1 MKLVILGPPGAGKG
15 TLAPTITEITG
26 CRHIS
31 TGDMFRRNIKNQT
44 ELGRRAEA
52 YMNEGKLVPDSL
64 TIDMVRDTLINEQD
78 SENFLLDGFP
88 RTVEQAEALD
98 AILAGSGKELDAVI
112 CLDVGDEIIINRLS
126 GRLVCTNCGA
136 GFNSRT
142 MPPQVEGICDN
153 CGHELSVRDDD
164 QQETVSKRL
173 KTYHEQTEPLLG
185 YYQRQDKIVRI
196 DGSGTAADTDAA
208 VKLILTQM
216 KENGHYQA
224 SDEDQ

>member
-15 TLAPTITEITG
+15 TLAPIITEITG
-26 CRHIS
+26 CKHIS
-31 TGDMFRRNIKNQT
+31 TGDMFRKNIKNQT

-64 TIDMVRDTLINEQD
+64 TIDMVRDTIVNEQN

-98 AILAGSGKELDAVI
+98 AILAGSAKELDAVI
-112 CLDVGDEIIINRLS
+112 CLDVDDEIIIKRLS
-126 GRLVCTNCGA
+126 GRLICTNCGA
-136 GFNSRT
+136 GYNSNS

-164 QQETVSKRL
+164 QAETVSKRL
-173 KTYHEQTEPLLG
+173 KTYHEVTEPLLA
-185 YYQRQDKIVRI
+185 YYQRQNKIVKL
-196 DGSGTAADTDAA
+196 DGSGTAAETDEA
-208 VKLILTQM
+208 VKIVLQKM
-216 KENGHYQA
+216 MNGENVNFN
-224 SDEDQ
+224 DFE